1 MESKIVMNDD
11 VEQCNQ
17 QTKEIESSEKEIRK
31 IFKDGQGI
39 LRLFPNYAWEKKSR
53 KDVRFKLEK
62 L

>member
-31 IFKDGQGI
+31 IFKDGCYNAFY
-39 LRLFPNYAWEKKSR
+39 LMP
-53 KDVRFKLEK
+53 
-62 L
+62 

>member
-31 IFKDGQGI
+31 IVVDLI
-39 LRLFPNYAWEKKSR
+39 NYQNTDLLAC
-53 KDVRFKLEK
+53 L
-62 L
+62 

>member
-31 IFKDGQGI
+31 IFKDGLLFGKLNAAVSI
-39 LRLFPNYAWEKKSR
+39 RLKRVFQST
-53 KDVRFKLEK
+53 
-62 L
+62 

>member
-31 IFKDGQGI
+31 IFKDGKRKI
-39 LRLFPNYAWEKKSR
+39 LLRCP
-53 KDVRFKLEK
+53 
-62 L
+62 